1 MNSVMAEL
9 MAPGVH
15 IATMSED
22 AVERVRDLESVMMT
36 LPQLEVTTEHVF
48 HAGMYARTVRLP
60 ADHVLTGV
68 FIKIPTMVIVHGDA
82 AVYTGEGTLEL
93 TGYNVLAASAGRKQV
108 FVSRTDTHI
117 TMIFPTSAKSI
128 EQVESEFTDEVDLLL
143 SRRSGKSL
151 SLMSED

>member
-1 MNSVMAEL
+1 MNSLVE
-9 MAPGVH
+9 PGLH
-15 IATMSED
+15 INKMSAD
-22 AVERVRDLESVMMT
+22 AVSRVRDLEAAMMT

-68 FIKIPTMVIVHGDA
+68 FIKIPTIVIVNGDA
-82 AVYTGEGTLEL
+82 AVYTGGAQLDL
-93 TGYNVLAASAGRKQV
+93 TGYNVLAASAERKQV
-108 FVSRTDTHI
+108 FVSLSDITI
-117 TMIFPTSAKSI
+117 TMIFPTSAKTI

-151 SLMSED
+151 SLISEE